1 MLYWALLVIETN
13 FLYNCNHKCY
23 HTLISS
29 VAGIALGVQSYEDF
43 MVKGT
48 PFATSHAWQLGRGV
62 IRALRM
68 NKNPV
73 EEILRL
79 EEGSV
84 LIIAGEVC
92 PNFYLGMLRVKVYR
106 KIYRNAHQQNECFAS
121 ECAFVLGTGELYC
134 VA

>member
-1 MLYWALLVIETN
+1 MIII
-13 FLYNCNHKCY
+13 
-23 HTLISS
+23 ISS
-29 VAGIALGVQSYEDF
+29 VAGTAFAVESYQDF
-43 MVKGT
+43 MVKGI

-92 PNFYLGMLRVKVYR
+92 YEEIFSLRHARVKVCS
-106 KIYRNAHQQNECFAS
+106 KI
-121 ECAFVLGTGELYC
+121 
-134 VA
+134 